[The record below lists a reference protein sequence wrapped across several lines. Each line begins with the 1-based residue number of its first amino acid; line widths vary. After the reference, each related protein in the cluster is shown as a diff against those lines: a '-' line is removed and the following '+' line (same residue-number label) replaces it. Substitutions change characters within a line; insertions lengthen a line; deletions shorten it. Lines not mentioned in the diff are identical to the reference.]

1 MSRLENLQNK
11 IKSLESLKN
20 DLEDIRVEKQIA
32 FTNGCFDILHKGHVE
47 YLSQSADRADILIL
61 GLNSD
66 DSVRR
71 QDKGEDRPINKFE
84 DRATVLA
91 ALAFVDFI
99 IEFDDDTPIE
109 LIRELKPDLLLKGA
123 DYDPLETDPNNPKY
137 IVGSDVVREYG
148 GRVDVIPLLEGYST
162 TNIINKLK

>member
-1 MSRLENLQNK
+1 MSPLKNLQNK

-20 DLEDIRVEKQIA
+20 ALGEIRGEKQIA

-71 QDKGEDRPINKFE
+71 QEKGNDRPINDFE
-84 DRATVLA
+84 ARSTVLA
-91 ALAFVDFI
+91 ALSFIDFI
-99 IEFDDDTPIE
+99 VEFDDDTPIA
-109 LIRELKPDLLLKGA
+109 LIRELKPDILLKGA
-123 DYDPLETDPNNPKY
+123 DYDPDETDPENPQY
-137 IVGSDVVREYG
+137 IVGSDIVRKYG
-148 GRVDVIPLLEGYST
+148 GKVEVIPLVEGYST
-162 TNIINKLK
+162 TDIINKLK